1 MSLTK
6 MGNFTAKVSGSRDS
20 PEMFSQGGS
29 LGGKAVSPLRGL
41 CLPRGIA
48 SQPDP
53 GLGSQDAGQSQPPKG
68 K

>member
-1 MSLTK
+1 

-29 LGGKAVSPLRGL
+29 LGGKPVSLLRGL
-41 CLPRGIA
+41 CLPRGVA
-48 SQPDP
+48 SHPDP
-53 GLGSQDAGQSQPPKG
+53 GLGSQDAGQSQPLNG